1 VADVCNLARQACR
14 AGSGGR
20 DQEWT
25 PDGGIASLKERV
37 RGAAEDAKE
46 GGSYGV
52 APHEFA
58 ARVHEATRGAFDS
71 AGDGLPPAT
80 SVRFKGHMHKVEY
93 LLMSTCSRA

>member
-1 VADVCNLARQACR
+1 LRMHARQQARLCQ

-25 PDGGIASLKERV
+25 PDGGIASLKDRV

-52 APHEFA
+52 APQEIA
-58 ARVHEATRGAFDS
+58 ARVHEATRGALDS
-71 AGDGLPPAT
+71 AGDGLDLALGRLP
-80 SVRFKGHMHKVEY
+80 G
-93 LLMSTCSRA
+93 